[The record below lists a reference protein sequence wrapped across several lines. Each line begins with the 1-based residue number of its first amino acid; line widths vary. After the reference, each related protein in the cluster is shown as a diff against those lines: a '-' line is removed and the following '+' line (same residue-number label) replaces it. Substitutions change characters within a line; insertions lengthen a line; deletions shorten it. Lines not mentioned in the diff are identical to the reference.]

1 MAELLADELV
11 KGVDAV
17 DDGGHDALLMV
28 FSWSFRFR
36 TGTLP
41 AVGWLTTLTR

>member
-17 DDGGHDALLMV
+17 DDGGHDALLLGV
-28 FSWSFRFR
+28 FRI
-36 TGTLP
+36 GTLP
-41 AVGWLTTLTR
+41 AAGWLTTLTR